1 MPYEVEETGNLTR
14 LVTVTVPAEER
25 KKRVNKELRKI
36 AKTAKIR
43 GFRKGAVPFGEVKKR
58 YGAEVD
64 RDTIEGLVRDYL
76 NKIVEESEQV
86 VLHLGRP
93 EFGDAA
99 AVAEGDVTFTVDLEV
114 RQDVDPVGYLG
125 LELKKE
131 KIEVTS
137 EKVDERLEQLRE
149 RYATLEPISGRKKIA
164 EGDVVTFDYEA
175 QGAEENEELANFKGK
190 GGQVEIGGKGGS
202 IPGLEEGLTGLA
214 FDATKVIEVTPN
226 ENFGIASLVGEAISL
241 EVTVTEVKHKV
252 LPELDDD
259 FAKDTGQAETLDELR
274 EKLSEEIEKGL
285 EHDAMHSLQSQVL
298 EKLIE
303 QNEIELPPK
312 FVQEQLDNER
322 NQRLRALQQAIQQG
336 MNPASLGIDL
346 ETYADPEAFRPDV
359 EKGICVDF
367 LLTAIFE
374 KEELKLEE
382 ADLMATIEHQAM
394 HQRVQPQQLLQQ
406 LLQDQNGMAQ
416 IQHMAMLEKTRIFLV
431 EKGEI
436 EEVPAGSL
444 SEEAEEKPK
453 AKAKSKA
460 KPKAK
465 AKSKSKTTKKKAD
478 KDAEEKPKAKA
489 KSKSK
494 TTKKKAD
501 KDAEEKPKAKAK
513 SKSKTTKAKAEKKET
528 KPKAKAK
535 SKSKAT
541 TTKKKADKE

>member
-14 LVTVTVPAEER
+14 LVTVTVPADER
-25 KKRVNKELRKI
+25 KSRVNKELKKL
-36 AKTAKIR
+36 AKTVKIR

-58 YGAEVD
+58 YGFEVD
-64 RDTIEGLVRDYL
+64 RDIVENLVRENL
-76 NKIVEESEQV
+76 NKIVEESEQT
-86 VLHLGRP
+86 VLHLGSP

-99 AVAEGDVTFTVDLEV
+99 ADDEGDITFTVDVEV
-114 RQDVDPVGYLG
+114 RGDVDPVGYLG
-125 LELKKE
+125 LKLQKE
-131 KIEVTS
+131 KIEITS
-137 EKVDERLEQLRE
+137 EDVDARLEQLRD
-149 RYATLEPISGRKKIA
+149 RYATLEPIAFRETIA

-175 QGAEENEELANFKGK
+175 QGADENPELANFKGQ
-190 GGQVEIGGKGGS
+190 GGQLEIGVEGS
-202 IPGLEEGLTGLA
+202 AISGLQEGLVGLA
-214 FDATKVIEVTPN
+214 FDATKVIEVSPD
-226 ENFGIASLVGEAISL
+226 ENFGIPSLAGEKIAL

-252 LPELDDD
+252 LPELDDE
-259 FAKDTGQAETLDELR
+259 FAKDTGQGETLLELR
-274 EKLSEEIEKGL
+274 AKLREELEKGQ
-285 EHDAMHSLQSQVL
+285 EHDAMHALQSQVL

-303 QNEIELPPK
+303 QNAIELPPK

-359 EKGICVDF
+359 ERGICVDF
-367 LLTAIFE
+367 LLSSIFE

-406 LLQDQNGMAQ
+406 LLQDENGMAQ

-436 EEVPAGSL
+436 EEVAAGSL
-444 SEEAEEKPK
+444 SEEAEEKP
-453 AKAKSKA
+453 KA